1 MINKFVV
8 KLLAVD
14 DERGITNLLCKFF
27 SDLGFHIISANTGE
41 EALKA
46 IQSDKPDIVFLDI
59 TLGAVSGLDILEKI
73 KKIDRG
79 IRVIMITVHGK
90 KEFMDRA
97 RELGADEYIRKPFSM
112 DYLEKVVLK
121 KAHELMKEKGIK

>member
-1 MINKFVV
+1 MI

-14 DERGITNLLCKFF
+14 DEKGITSLLCKFF
-27 SDLGFHIISANTGE
+27 SDLGFHITSANTGE

-59 TLGAVSGLDILEKI
+59 TLGAISGLDVLEKI
-73 KKIDRG
+73 KKIDDS
-79 IRVIMITVHGK
+79 IRVIMLTVHDK
-90 KEFMDRA
+90 KEMMDKA

-112 DYLEKVVLK
+112 DYLEKIVLK
-121 KAHELMKEKGIK
+121 KIHELMNEKGVK